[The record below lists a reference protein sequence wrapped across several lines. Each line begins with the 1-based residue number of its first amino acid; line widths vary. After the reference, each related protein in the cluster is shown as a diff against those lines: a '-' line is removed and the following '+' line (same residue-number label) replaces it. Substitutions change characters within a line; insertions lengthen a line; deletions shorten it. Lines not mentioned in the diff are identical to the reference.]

1 METNQ
6 LVRYGSIILALC
18 VIIASIWVIVMPP
31 VGDDIQGIALMA
43 IGFTMLA
50 VVYYIMRLERK
61 CGAA

>member
-18 VIIASIWVIVMPP
+18 VIVASIWVIVTPP
-31 VGDDIQGIALMA
+31 VGDDVQGIALMA
-43 IGFTMLA
+43 IGFFMLA

-61 CGAA
+61 CVTA